1 MYAPPGRDRFDRC
14 PPGFRRTWSL
24 QAYVWRRSLGGDETT
39 LPQGRTATI
48 KTGGRR
54 WPPDRRP
61 RAAGPKG
68 PALLNREAEGK
79 KKTAPRCRGAARSS
93 QALGRANR
101 CPGRWQN
108 PRTMPWR
115 RRSQARLRQSQ
126 RPFHGAGRAT
136 VVNSLQYG
144 ADLGSGSL
152 PVVDLFLPIVAGGSQ
167 RPNLWTQ
174 TLVGTWRA

>member
-24 QAYVWRRSLGGDETT
+24 QAYVWRRSLGGGETT

-144 ADLGSGSL
+144 ADLVSGRL